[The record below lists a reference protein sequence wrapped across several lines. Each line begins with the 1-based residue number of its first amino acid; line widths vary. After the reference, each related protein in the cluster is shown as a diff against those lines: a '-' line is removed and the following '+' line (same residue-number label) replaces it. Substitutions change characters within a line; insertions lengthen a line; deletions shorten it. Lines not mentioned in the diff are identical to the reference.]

1 MEKPPKHVSI
11 VWKTGRTQRW
21 APGGAVGLEV
31 REGPALDVFGQM
43 AADEFSLERDGS
55 AGLDGLA
62 VLRLYRWAGR
72 PWYSFGFAQRAEA
85 VRRELGE
92 ERWARCTRRPTG
104 GGIVEHEGDVT
115 FSVVFDGG
123 GRRSEAI
130 YEALHAGLGRS
141 LGRLAG
147 GIRSCRPGEG
157 GGASSSSAAGGGG
170 GGSASRCFR
179 EPVAW
184 DLLGADGGKVLG
196 GAMRRRR
203 GAVLYQG
210 SLRWAGVG
218 AEALAAVESAVVE
231 GVAAALAA
239 DECHR
244 VRWDPREEV
253 GWGERAAKYRSR
265 EWIERR

>member
-1 MEKPPKHVSI
+1 MTV
-11 VWKTGRTQRW
+11 RTYRW
-21 APGGAVGLEV
+21 VPGGAVGLEV
-31 REGPALDVFGQM
+31 RESPAMDVFGQM
-43 AADEFSLERDGS
+43 AADELSLERDGS

-115 FSVVFDGG
+115 FSLVFDGG

-157 GGASSSSAAGGGG
+157 GAAAAGVGGAG
-170 GGSASRCFR
+170 AASRCFR

-184 DLLGADGGKVLG
+184 DLLGSGGEKVLG

-210 SLRWAGVG
+210 SLRWAVEG

-239 DECHR
+239 DDCHR
-244 VRWDPREEV
+244 VRWDPREEP
-253 GWGERAAKYRSR
+253 GWGEAAAKYRSR
-265 EWIERR
+265 EWNERR